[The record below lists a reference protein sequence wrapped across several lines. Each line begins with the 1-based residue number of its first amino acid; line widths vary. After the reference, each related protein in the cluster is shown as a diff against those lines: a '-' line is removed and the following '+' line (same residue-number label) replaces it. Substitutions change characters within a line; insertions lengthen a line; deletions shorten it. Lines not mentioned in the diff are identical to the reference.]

1 VFQFPPP
8 APNGPPATATTA
20 PWLLASAIASLICGM
35 LSLLLF
41 GALCAG
47 IFYPSGV
54 FFAPNSENGVFA
66 FGLTCGVIGVV
77 LGHLAR
83 TRRAALGSR
92 GAMLARA
99 GLVLSYGG
107 TLLPL
112 ALLALIVLLFQLAG
126 PFPIGP

>member
-1 VFQFPPP
+1 MSQFPTPSPDSPP
-8 APNGPPATATTA
+8 PTATAA
-20 PWLLASAIASLICGM
+20 PWLLASAVASLICGM

-54 FFAPNSENGVFA
+54 FFAPNAEDGVVA
-66 FGLTCGVIGVV
+66 CGVTCGVIGAV
-77 LGHLAR
+77 LGHLA
-83 TRRAALGSR
+83 RRAALGSR
-92 GAMLARA
+92 GAVLARA

-112 ALLALIVLLFQLAG
+112 AFLALIVLFFQLAG